1 MSRIYLICGGTY
13 VICLNTPNWL
23 PSLGP
28 LLIGEEDML
37 GFNVC

>member
-1 MSRIYLICGGTY
+1 MSRIYLICGGMH

-23 PSLGP
+23 LSLG
-28 LLIGEEDML
+28 LLLLGEEDML